1 MARGLRDGDRKCSRD
16 TGNKMAASS
25 LSLSSTLSWPHH
37 HHHHR
42 LGAVTSS
49 YRTRRPPIP
58 LTLPGRGESVRPLSR
73 PPPSPI
79 ALENRRAK
87 LTLHCPYSEDLARV
101 SSRIMAGSRRDTG
114 SARRVTTAGGESD
127 IAHYPSASEY
137 GAYNPRDFKR
147 RRAL

>member
-1 MARGLRDGDRKCSRD
+1 MARDCVTV
-16 TGNKMAASS
+16 TGSAPGTPETKWPLP
-25 LSLSSTLSWPHH
+25 LSLSPQPSLGRTTTTTALAPSPRPIAHDAH
-37 HHHHR
+37 LYR
-42 LGAVTSS
+42 LLYPAA
-49 YRTRRPPIP
+49 
-58 LTLPGRGESVRPLSR
+58 ESVRPLSR

-101 SSRIMAGSRRDTG
+101 SSRIMAGSRRDAG

-127 IAHYPSASEY
+127 SALSVREWY